1 MSGFAAVVACS
12 SQTLKKAISVACC
25 GIRQSG
31 VLLVPF
37 FFFFFKIYL
46 FN

>member
-12 SQTLKKAISVACC
+12 SQTLKKAISIACC

-37 FFFFFKIYL
+37 FFFF
-46 FN
+46 